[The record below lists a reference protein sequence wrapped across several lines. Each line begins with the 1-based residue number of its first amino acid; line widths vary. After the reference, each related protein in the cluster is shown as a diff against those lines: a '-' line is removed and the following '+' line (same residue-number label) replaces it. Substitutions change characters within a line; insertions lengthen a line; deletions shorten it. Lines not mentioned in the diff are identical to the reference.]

1 MSKKF
6 VTSPLAIAA
15 AALLTLGACANVQAQ
30 TQEGPW
36 LVRVRAVNLDSS
48 NKDTTGLG
56 LSINNKTIPEVD
68 ISYFFTPNIAAELV
82 LTYPQKHT
90 LSSNGAAIGSLKHLP
105 PVLSAQYHFN
115 PTGTF
120 RPYVGAWVN
129 YPHFSSVHFDPAV
142 DAALHPSIKNNS
154 VGLSLQIGADFE
166 LAKNLYLNVDVKK
179 VQLGTTVYSNGAKV
193 GTFKVDPVLAS
204 VGLGMRF

>member
-1 MSKKF
+1 MSKKLIIT
-6 VTSPLAIAA
+6 VA
-15 AALLTLGACANVQAQ
+15 AALLALAASVQA
-30 TQEGPW
+30 QEGPW

-56 LSINNKTIPEVD
+56 LAMNNKTMPEVD

-82 LTYPQKHT
+82 LTVPQKHT
-90 LSSNGAAIGSLKHLP
+90 LSSNGAAIGTLKHLP

-115 PTGTF
+115 PTGTI
-120 RPYVGAWVN
+120 RPYVGVGLN
-129 YPHFSSVHFDPAV
+129 YTHFSAVHFDPAV
-142 DAALHPSIKNNS
+142 DAALHPSIKHNS
-154 VGLSLQIGADFE
+154 VGLALQIGADIE

-179 VQLGTTVYSNGAKV
+179 VQLGTTVYSSGVKV
-193 GTFKVDPVLAS
+193 GTFKVDPVLLG

>member
-1 MSKKF
+1 MSKKL
-6 VTSPLAIAA
+6 VTAPLAIAA
-15 AALLTLGACANVQAQ
+15 AALLTMGTCASAQA
-30 TQEGPW
+30 QEGPW

-56 LSINNKTIPEVD
+56 LSINNKTMPEVD

-105 PVLSAQYHFN
+105 PVLSAQYHFS
-115 PTGTF
+115 PTSTI
-120 RPYVGAWVN
+120 RPYVGVGLNYTNFSAVN
-129 YPHFSSVHFDPAV
+129 FNPAV
-142 DAALHPSIKNNS
+142 DAALHPSIKHNS
-154 VGLSLQIGADFE
+154 FGLSLQVGADVE
-166 LAKNLYLNVDVKK
+166 LAKNLYLNLDLKK
-179 VQLGTTVYSNGAKV
+179 VQLGTTVYSSGTKV

>member
-1 MSKKF
+1 MSTKKLIPII
-6 VTSPLAIAA
+6 TL
-15 AALLTLGACANVQAQ
+15 ALLAFGAAGSAQA
-30 TQEGPW
+30 QEGPW
-36 LVRVRAVNLDSS
+36 LVRLRAVNLDSS

-56 LSINNKTIPEVD
+56 LAINNKTMPEVD

-82 LTYPQKHT
+82 LTVPQKHT
-90 LSSNGAAIGSLKHLP
+90 LSSNGAAIGTLKHLP
-105 PVLSAQYHFN
+105 PILSAQYHFN

-120 RPYVGAWVN
+120 RPYVGAGLN
-129 YPHFSSVHFDPAV
+129 YTNFSSVHFSPAV
-142 DAALHPSIKNNS
+142 DAALHPSIKRNS
-154 VGLSLQIGADFE
+154 YGLSLQIGADIQ

-179 VQLGTTVYSNGAKV
+179 VQLGTTVYSSGAKV

>member
-1 MSKKF
+1 MSKKL

-15 AALLTLGACANVQAQ
+15 AALLTFGACASVQA
-30 TQEGPW
+30 QEGPW

-105 PVLSAQYHFN
+105 PVLSAQYHFS
-115 PTGTF
+115 PTSTI
-120 RPYVGAWVN
+120 RPYVGVGLN
-129 YPHFSSVHFDPAV
+129 YTNFSAVHFNPAV
-142 DAALHPSIKNNS
+142 DAALHPSIKHNS
-154 VGLSLQIGADFE
+154 FGLSLQVGADVE
-166 LAKNLYLNVDVKK
+166 LAKNLYLNLDLKK
-179 VQLGTTVYSNGAKV
+179 VQLGTTVYSSSAKV